1 MKRQIKGKEIHLALH
16 HIKRSST
23 LVTVREI
30 EIEVIV
36 RSHPSFSQMIK
47 SWKPHSAGTG
57 TPCIISWNKTLCN
70 SKEGNLAVFIKILN
84 LDLDHII
91 TILRISSINIV
102 THTEKQNSLKSGY

>member
-1 MKRQIKGKEIHLALH
+1 MDIKRQIKGKEIHLALQ

-47 SWKPHSAGTG
+47 SWKPHSVGIG

-70 SKEGNLAVFIKILN
+70 SKESNLALFIKILN
-84 LDLDHII
+84 LDSDHTI
-91 TILRISSINIV
+91 TILRISSINAI
-102 THTEKQNSLKSGY
+102 THTEK